1 MSNSKKSRVVYQQNG
16 ERNFHSF
23 YNLIYGASESELNE
37 FSLKPSML
45 GNYTYLKQSASDTLS
60 KHDDKA
66 NYRLVNEAMRI
77 TNFDPSLVKTI
88 WSIVASVI
96 HLGNISFESV
106 DDEKDQNNNS
116 KNANSERAHAK
127 VSGESMEQIKIISKL
142 LNIDEDELVKALTS
156 RLIASGSKEL
166 MTTFHSVKEASYA
179 RDALAKVISSLI
191 IKILTHIQ

>member
-1 MSNSKKSRVVYQQNG
+1 
-16 ERNFHSF
+16 
-23 YNLIYGASESELNE
+23 
-37 FSLKPSML
+37 ML

-60 KHDDKA
+60 KHDDKT

-77 TNFDPSLVKTI
+77 TNFDSSLVKTI

-116 KNANSERAHAK
+116 KTGNSERAHAK
-127 VSGESMEQIKIISKL
+127 VAQESMEQIKIISKL
-142 LNIDEDELVKALTS
+142 LDIGEDELVKALTS

-179 RDALAKVISSLI
+179 RDALAKVISSI
-191 IKILTHIQ
+191 

>member
-1 MSNSKKSRVVYQQNG
+1 
-16 ERNFHSF
+16 
-23 YNLIYGASESELNE
+23 
-37 FSLKPSML
+37 ML

-77 TNFDPSLVKTI
+77 TNFDPYLVKTI

-179 RDALAKVISSLI
+179 RDALAKVTSSLI
-191 IKILTHIQ
+191 I

>member
-1 MSNSKKSRVVYQQNG
+1 
-16 ERNFHSF
+16 
-23 YNLIYGASESELNE
+23 
-37 FSLKPSML
+37 ML

-60 KHDDKA
+60 KHDDKT
-66 NYRLVNEAMRI
+66 NYRSVNEAMRI

-106 DDEKDQNNNS
+106 DDEKDQNNNNS

-127 VSGESMEQIKIISKL
+127 VARESMEQIKIISKL
-142 LNIDEDELVKALTS
+142 LDIDEDELVKALTS

-179 RDALAKVISSLI
+179 RDALAKVISSL
-191 IKILTHIQ
+191 